1 MKQRIITG
9 VILGVVALL
18 AILLLPTIA
27 FSIVLFIVAMI
38 GIVEWGNLLKLH
50 SITKGI
56 YIGVGG
62 ITLLLVT
69 ATLMMGAKGTTLGV
83 NSGLNQFVTENPIL
97 YGILIVMAIFWLFMP
112 FVLSVHSR
120 RPIQFLINREF
131 LFIVSIISLAALIIT
146 LSALQQGLILLLYL
160 ILLIIIAD
168 SSAYFVGRKFGKRK
182 LAPSISPG
190 KTIEGALGGLAIGV
204 LFSLVSILL
213 FMGGDYPLFVR
224 DQGEQWVLILNFVS
238 LSALVVIVSI
248 SGDLFE
254 SVVKR
259 AAGMKDSGKILP
271 GHGGVLDRIDALTAA
286 APLFFVGLSF
296 I

>member
-9 VILGVVALL
+9 VILGIVALL
-18 AILLLPTIA
+18 AIVLLPTMA
-27 FSIVLFIVAMI
+27 FSLVLFLIAMI
-38 GIVEWGNLLKLH
+38 GLFEWANLLKLH
-50 SITKGI
+50 SITKSV

-69 ATLMMGAKGTTLGV
+69 ASLMMGAKDTAL
-83 NSGLNQFVTENPIL
+83 GLNTGLSQFVTHNPIL
-97 YGILIVMAIFWLFMP
+97 YGLLIIMAIFWLFMP
-112 FVLSVHSR
+112 FILSVHSR
-120 RPIQFLINREF
+120 KPVAILANREF
-131 LFIVSIISLAALIIT
+131 LFVVSILSLAALIIT
-146 LSALQQGLILLLYL
+146 LATLQQGLVLLLYL

-182 LAPSISPG
+182 LAPTISPG
-190 KTIEGALGGLAIGV
+190 KTIEGALGGLVIGV
-204 LFSLVSILL
+204 LFSFFSIMM
-213 FMGGDYPLFVR
+213 FTNGEFPLFSNA
-224 DQGEQWVLILNFVS
+224 DKWTLIVNFIS

-286 APLFFVGLSF
+286 APLFFVGLGF

>member
-1 MKQRIITG
+1 M
-9 VILGVVALL
+9 
-18 AILLLPTIA
+18 
-27 FSIVLFIVAMI
+27 
-38 GIVEWGNLLKLH
+38 
-50 SITKGI
+50 
-56 YIGVGG
+56 
-62 ITLLLVT
+62 
-69 ATLMMGAKGTTLGV
+69 
-83 NSGLNQFVTENPIL
+83 
-97 YGILIVMAIFWLFMP
+97 MAIFWLFMP

>member
-9 VILGVVALL
+9 VILGIVALL
-18 AILLLPTIA
+18 AIVLLPTMA
-27 FSIVLFIVAMI
+27 FSLVLFLIAMI
-38 GIVEWGNLLKLH
+38 GLFEWANLLKLH
-50 SITKGI
+50 SITKSV

-69 ATLMMGAKGTTLGV
+69 ASLMMGAKDTAL
-83 NSGLNQFVTENPIL
+83 GLNTGLSQFVTHNPIL
-97 YGILIVMAIFWLFMP
+97 YGLLIIMAIFWLFMP
-112 FVLSVHSR
+112 FILSVHSR
-120 RPIQFLINREF
+120 KPVAILANREF
-131 LFIVSIISLAALIIT
+131 LFVVSILSLATLIIT
-146 LSALQQGLILLLYL
+146 LATLQQGLVLLLYL

-182 LAPSISPG
+182 LAPTISPG
-190 KTIEGALGGLAIGV
+190 KTIEGALGGLVIGV
-204 LFSLVSILL
+204 LFSFFSIMM
-213 FMGGDYPLFVR
+213 FTNGEFPLFSNA
-224 DQGEQWVLILNFVS
+224 DKWTLIVNFIS

-286 APLFFVGLSF
+286 APLFFVGLGF